1 MLGLTI
7 SQSGPM
13 QHASPPS
20 RSTSSRSSFQAVS
33 KNPVYLQVAEQMR
46 EAILAGTL
54 AHGEQLPTERAL
66 CVQFGVSR
74 ASIREALR
82 VLQAQGLLSGRTRTT
97 PHRTTVSRGP
107 NDSLSAALAQTVR
120 LRNVGLGDLVDLRC
134 ALETTTLERAA
145 ERRLPAPLAAAAAE
159 LAVMRDP
166 SISVEAFHLADVR
179 FHLALVAASGNEALL
194 AVMSAVRDSISE
206 HLLTALRA
214 LPNQK
219 QGLKKLCVEHE
230 AIYAAVIAGNGPLA
244 AQLGRAHVENFYR
257 RAKRWLKEAP

>member
-7 SQSGPM
+7 GQSVTMPL
-13 QHASPPS
+13 ASP
-20 RSTSSRSSFQAVS
+20 SSPFHSVS

-82 VLQAQGLLSGRTRTT
+82 VLQAEGLLSGRTRTA
-97 PHRTTVSRGP
+97 PHRTTVSRAS

-120 LRNVGLGDLVDLRC
+120 LRNVGLSDLVDLRC

-145 ERRLPAPLAAAAAE
+145 ERRLPAPLAVAAAE
-159 LAVMRDP
+159 LATMRDP
-166 SISVEAFHLADVR
+166 TIDIEAFHRSDVR

-194 AVMSAVRDSISE
+194 AVMSAVRDSISA
-206 HLLTALRA
+206 HLLTALRG

-219 QGLKKLCVEHE
+219 PALKKLCAEHE
-230 AIYAAVIAGNGPLA
+230 AIYAAVVAGDGPLA
-244 AQLGRAHVENFYR
+244 ARLGRAHVETFYR

>member
-1 MLGLTI
+1 M
-7 SQSGPM
+7 PRK
-13 QHASPPS
+13 APS
-20 RSTSSRSSFQAVS
+20 NPDPVTPFRSVV

-46 EAILAGTL
+46 EAILAGQL
-54 AHGEQLPTERAL
+54 SPGDQLPTERAL

-74 ASIREALR
+74 ASVREALR
-82 VLQAQGLLSGRTRTT
+82 ALQAQGLLSGRERSS
-97 PHRTTVSRGP
+97 PHRTTVSRSS

-120 LRNVGLGDLVDLRC
+120 LRNVGLSDLVDLRC

-145 ERRLPAPLAAAAAE
+145 ERRLPKPMALARAE
-159 LAVMRDP
+159 LLVMRAPTID
-166 SISVEAFHLADVR
+166 VEAFHHADVR

-219 QGLKKLCVEHE
+219 LGLRRLCEEHE
-230 AIYAAVIAGNGPLA
+230 AIFAAVEAGHGARA
-244 AQLGRAHVENFYR
+244 AKLGRLHVENFYR
-257 RAKRWLKEAP
+257 KAKRWLREAG